1 MLSISRGTGNPDGRR
16 AGGRGARG
24 WFAVSV
30 GVNVVVLGLFL
41 RALTLHERW
50 YEQFTRR
57 SGAVPASG
65 SASSASRRGRPLRPA
80 GAAAT
85 AARRARRAPARPT
98 PRFVRTDD
106 RERFRRRAPRRRADS
121 GQTVGAAEGRGGSGE
136 IIGDGG
142 PTAGMRPT
150 YADPRLWRR
159 PDVAVSAPKS
169 AKERVDSVIAD
180 RFGPVRDSIAAAQ
193 EIAAGQRKPGDW
205 TVKGAGGTWGMDPQ
219 SIHLGKIKVPTALL
233 GLLTTNL
240 QKNLRS
246 NPNELA
252 NERRLAQARQEIM
265 DHAASGMAEDDF
277 RGACAH
283 PRAQGPRTQ
292 RAPRRA
298 AARRRVQHG
307 GRRRRAALSGA
318 AAAAAPPH
326 DEDGRLRTARPVRRS
341 AGPVRVGPPRRG
353 APPAAGRLL
362 DDGGDRGCRAGEQ
375 VAVDQRAEDA
385 GNHAEHGEVVV
396 RAHADVA
403 LLGVRRLEEHAV
415 RHALVRLH
423 RGLLAQPRRDDVAV
437 PRLPRG
443 RDEHVVAVVDAAPDH
458 AVALHPERERV
469 LARHEPAVERQAA
482 VAVLGQERRLA
493 GVDASVVRQRLHAR
507 RALVADD
514 AHAARARRVALDVAL
529 LGERVE
535 QVRHRLRRLDAELF
549 PISRMLGWYVFSARK
564 SIRYW

>member
-1 MLSISRGTGNPDGRR
+1 MLSISRGTGNSDGRR

-57 SGAVPASG
+57 SGEVPAERISFLRLPPGQTSQAGRSG
-65 SASSASRRGRPLRPA
+65 GDGRTPS
-80 GAAAT
+80 
-85 AARRARRAPARPT
+85 AARPARPT
-98 PRFVRTDD
+98 PRFVPPTTAAVP
-106 RERFRRRAPRRRADS
+106 APRAAAPEPIS

-252 NERRLAQARQEIM
+252 NDRRLAQARQEIM

-277 RGACAH
+277 RGAV
-283 PRAQGPRTQ
+283 RAI
-292 RAPRRA
+292 RARKDRERN
-298 AARRRVQHG
+298 ARLAE
-307 GRRRRAALSGA
+307 RRRAAESS
-318 AAAAAPPH
+318 
-326 DEDGRLRTARPVRRS
+326 T
-341 AGPVRVGPPRRG
+341 
-353 APPAAGRLL
+353 
-362 DDGGDRGCRAGEQ
+362 
-375 VAVDQRAEDA
+375 
-385 GNHAEHGEVVV
+385 
-396 RAHADVA
+396 
-403 LLGVRRLEEHAV
+403 
-415 RHALVRLH
+415 
-423 RGLLAQPRRDDVAV
+423 
-437 PRLPRG
+437 
-443 RDEHVVAVVDAAPDH
+443 
-458 AVALHPERERV
+458 
-469 LARHEPAVERQAA
+469 
-482 VAVLGQERRLA
+482 
-493 GVDASVVRQRLHAR
+493 
-507 RALVADD
+507 ADD
-514 AHAARARRVALDVAL
+514 AGA
-529 LGERVE
+529 
-535 QVRHRLRRLDAELF
+535 Q
-549 PISRMLGWYVFSARK
+549 P
-564 SIRYW
+564 

>member
-57 SGAVPASG
+57 SGEVPASG

-85 AARRARRAPARPT
+85 AERRARRAPRGRPSLR
-98 PRFVRTDD
+98 PADD
-106 RERFRRRAPRRRADS
+106 RDRSGAARRGAGADS

-277 RGACAH
+277 RGAV
-283 PRAQGPRTQ
+283 RAI
-292 RAPRRA
+292 RARKDRERN
-298 AARRRVQHG
+298 ARLAE
-307 GRRRRAALSGA
+307 RRRAAESS
-318 AAAAAPPH
+318 
-326 DEDGRLRTARPVRRS
+326 T
-341 AGPVRVGPPRRG
+341 
-353 APPAAGRLL
+353 
-362 DDGGDRGCRAGEQ
+362 
-375 VAVDQRAEDA
+375 
-385 GNHAEHGEVVV
+385 
-396 RAHADVA
+396 
-403 LLGVRRLEEHAV
+403 
-415 RHALVRLH
+415 
-423 RGLLAQPRRDDVAV
+423 
-437 PRLPRG
+437 
-443 RDEHVVAVVDAAPDH
+443 
-458 AVALHPERERV
+458 
-469 LARHEPAVERQAA
+469 
-482 VAVLGQERRLA
+482 
-493 GVDASVVRQRLHAR
+493 
-507 RALVADD
+507 ADD
-514 AHAARARRVALDVAL
+514 AGA
-529 LGERVE
+529 
-535 QVRHRLRRLDAELF
+535 Q
-549 PISRMLGWYVFSARK
+549 P
-564 SIRYW
+564 